1 MDRHRRTV
9 RLVARRGGAPP
20 TDRRRREGHASLG
33 YRIQERAC
41 RPPCARGGGSE
52 GALSFDVWGEK
63 GYSLVEMVT
72 VMAIMSIVLA
82 GLTQVFTSAS
92 KADVDM
98 GNRFQA
104 QLDTRLALDKLRRDI
119 HCADDVSPNT
129 PNPWTSQ
136 QSTVTLVITKCG
148 GGNVTWCTAAQ
159 SGVTSRWVLY
169 RQSSSSTCSSS
180 SPAIK
185 VASYLTTST
194 PFVGFSHAS
203 GTLASVS
210 VSLPVSV
217 NRTGTGTYRLQ
228 DTIYLRNSVRT

>member
-1 MDRHRRTV
+1 MIRR
-9 RLVARRGGAPP
+9 LRGEA
-20 TDRRRREGHASLG
+20 
-33 YRIQERAC
+33 
-41 RPPCARGGGSE
+41 
-52 GALSFDVWGEK
+52 